1 MESFVLFCHLLGAF
15 LLVGGMVVTGVAF
28 EAARRG
34 QTPLQ
39 VATLLGVARVGA
51 LLVVAGTVLV
61 AAFGLWL
68 VDLGDVGYTA
78 GWVVAALALFAVT
91 IVLGAVGGRRPKD
104 ARRLAVAERDARDV
118 SPDLRRLLD
127 DRSARTLNYLA
138 ALLVV
143 AIVALMVFKPGAG

>member
-1 MESFVLFCHLLGAF
+1 VESFALFCHLLGAF

-39 VATLLGVARVGA
+39 IATLLGLARVGA
-51 LLVVAGTVLV
+51 LLVVTGTALV
-61 AAFGLWL
+61 AAFGRWL
-68 VDLGDVGYTA
+68 VDLGEVGYTT
-78 GWVVAALALFAVT
+78 GWVDAALALFAVT
-91 IVLGAVGGRRPKD
+91 IVLGAVGGRRPKH

-118 SPDLRRLLD
+118 SSELRLLLD
-127 DRSARTLNYLA
+127 DRAARTLNYLA
-138 ALLVV
+138 ALLVI

>member
-1 MESFVLFCHLLGAF
+1 VESFALFCHLLGAF
-15 LLVGGMVVTGVAF
+15 LLVGGMVVTAVAF

-39 VATLLGVARVGA
+39 IATLLGLARVGA

-68 VDLGDVGYTA
+68 VDLGEVGYTT
-78 GWVVAALALFAVT
+78 GWVDAALALFAVT
-91 IVLGAVGGRRPKD
+91 ILLGAVGGRRPKH
-104 ARRLAVAERDARDV
+104 ARRLAVAERDAQDV
-118 SPDLRRLLD
+118 SPELRLLLD
-127 DRSARTLNYLA
+127 DRAARTLNYLA
-138 ALLVV
+138 ALLVI

>member
-1 MESFVLFCHLLGAF
+1 MESFALFCHLLGAF

-28 EAARRG
+28 EAARRR

-39 VATLLGVARVGA
+39 IATLLGLARVGA

-68 VDLGDVGYTA
+68 VDLEDVGYSA
-78 GWVVAALALFAVT
+78 GWVDAALALFAVT
-91 IVLGAVGGRRPKD
+91 IVLGAVGGRRPKH
-104 ARRLAVAERDARDV
+104 ARRVAVAEQDARDV
-118 SPDLRRLLD
+118 SPELRRLLD
-127 DRSARTLNYLA
+127 DRAARTMNYLA
-138 ALLVV
+138 ALLIV

>member
-1 MESFVLFCHLLGAF
+1 VESFALFCHLLGAF
-15 LLVGGMVVTGVAF
+15 LLVGGMVVTAVAF

-39 VATLLGVARVGA
+39 IATLLGLARVGA

-68 VDLGDVGYTA
+68 VDLGEVGYTT
-78 GWVVAALALFAVT
+78 GWVDAALALFAVT
-91 IVLGAVGGRRPKD
+91 IVLGAVGGRRPKH
-104 ARRLAVAERDARDV
+104 ARGLAVAERDAQDV
-118 SPDLRRLLD
+118 SPELRLLLD
-127 DRSARTLNYLA
+127 DRAARTLNYLA
-138 ALLVV
+138 ALLVI